1 MLSTKQ
7 LQQEIKEIIK
17 FVKRKLDE
25 QGIEKVVIAVSGG
38 IDSAVS
44 LTLLSRAIDKK
55 NIIPVFLPNGNQTT
69 DDSYEIVKW
78 NKISKSSVKEI
89 NIASVANSLFRSL
102 KVPKQDTIR
111 YGNIPARIRMIA
123 VFDIAK
129 KNKALVMGSE
139 NRSEKYL
146 GYYTRFG
153 DEASDIEPIQHLY
166 KTEVRAIA
174 KELKIPNKF
183 IEKAPSA
190 ELCEGQ
196 SDEKDFGFSY
206 DDADKILE
214 AMFDKP
220 VSEQELL
227 AGDEYQGVKRRIVEK
242 VINRVRSFAFKQNV
256 PYIIDNSINNKKRK
270 YGKRHESSR
279 RLLWQR

>member
-1 MLSTKQ
+1 MLTTKQ

-227 AGDEYQGVKRRIVEK
+227 AGDKYQGVKKRIVEK

-270 YGKRHESSR
+270 YGKRYNSSR